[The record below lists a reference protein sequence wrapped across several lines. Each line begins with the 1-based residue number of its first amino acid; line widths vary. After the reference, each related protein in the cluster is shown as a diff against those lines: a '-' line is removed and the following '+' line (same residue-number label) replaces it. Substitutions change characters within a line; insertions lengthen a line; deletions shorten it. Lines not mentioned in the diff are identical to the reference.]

1 MTAQGRSVDDLPLA
15 AYSTGME
22 PDPRLEPDELAAP
35 TTPAPPI
42 DEAAM
47 AALPR
52 ADGEPVPAA
61 GARTLRRGPLGRA
74 LPALP
79 VWLTRPREHVRDPRL
94 LLSGVVAV
102 GVVLLAVSLLTGGGL
117 PLGQAA
123 ASPTPGAPIVA
134 APTIPPGNAS
144 VEVMGKLAATYELTG
159 QTGVGPAQ
167 ASRLDASWGD
177 ASGTSLGLAGA
188 ASPGTRTTDPN
199 FVLSWTIMVEG
210 APITFASRAGE
221 CTVGMAV
228 QPKAVT
234 GSFVCKKLKSDD
246 GTYVVDAR
254 GTYRT

>member
-1 MTAQGRSVDDLPLA
+1 MDDLPLA
-15 AYSTGME
+15 AYSTGVE
-22 PDPRLEPDELAAP
+22 ADSILEPEEVAAP
-35 TTPAPPI
+35 ATPAPPI

-61 GARTLRRGPLGRA
+61 VGAGTLRRGPLRRG
-74 LPALP
+74 LPAMP
-79 VWLTRPREHVRDPRL
+79 EWVAHPREHLRDPRL

-102 GVVLLAVSLLTGGGL
+102 GVVLLAISLLTGGGL

-123 ASPTPGAPIVA
+123 ASPTPGAPIVV
-134 APTIPPGNAS
+134 APTTPPGTAS

-159 QTGVGPAQ
+159 QTGVGPAK
-167 ASRLDASWGD
+167 ASRVDASWAD
-177 ASGTSLGLAGA
+177 ASGTTLGLAGP
-188 ASPGTRTTDPN
+188 ASSGTRTTDPN
-199 FVLSWTIMVEG
+199 FVLSWTFTIEG

-228 QPKAVT
+228 QPKTVT

-246 GTYVVDAR
+246 GKYVVDAR